1 MIIECNFQ
9 RSVKTDVF
17 SNNLGVLATVNS
29 AFTPIISKVIR
40 HTDLRTSPD
49 VLRRSICVTVN
60 NFFSC

>member
-29 AFTPIISKVIR
+29 AFTPIISN
-40 HTDLRTSPD
+40 TDLRTLT
-49 VLRRSICVTVN
+49 LRCLEGAFV
-60 NFFSC
+60 